1 MYNEMLGKIISLVGD
16 PWETRSPTGETHI
29 LHLLASRGEQRHPSC
44 FQGMAGAPP
53 SVSVQGATGACAFLR
68 MRSATPPLAPLGP
81 PPPPPRPELMTGLF
95 EDELGDSSSRSGC
108 LLEQSHAEDA
118 IGAGVV
124 DAALALEV
132 GDRLLMAL
140 RLASVHRA
148 SEVDGLDE
156 RVGSGLRERV
166 PRLKVVLPRR
176 GQRWVELVQPDG
188 EVGCRRGDGGGG
200 GGG

>member
-1 MYNEMLGKIISLVGD
+1 MGDTISHGRDAHFASARLQGRAA
-16 PWETRSPTGETHI
+16 PSK
-29 LHLLASRGEQRHPSC
+29 LLPRH
-44 FQGMAGAPP
+44 GR
-53 SVSVQGATGACAFLR
+53 GATICVSSRRDGRVRLFEDALGD
-68 MRSATPPLAPLGP
+68 TPLSPPWP